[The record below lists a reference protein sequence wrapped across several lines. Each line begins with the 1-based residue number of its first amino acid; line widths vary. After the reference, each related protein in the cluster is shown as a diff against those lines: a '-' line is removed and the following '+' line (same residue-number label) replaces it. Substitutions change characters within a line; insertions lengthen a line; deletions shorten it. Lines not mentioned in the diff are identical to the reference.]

1 MANKLYVA
9 NAIIKKKFKNDEE
22 EAERLL
28 FYVVI
33 EKMEKE
39 IFLVALL
46 IKSTRILLQVNLRPW
61 LKFKL

>member
-1 MANKLYVA
+1 V
-9 NAIIKKKFKNDEE
+9 IIKKKFKNDEE

-33 EKMEKE
+33 EKTEKE
-39 IFLVALL
+39 
-46 IKSTRILLQVNLRPW
+46 ILLQVNLRPW

>member
-9 NAIIKKKFKNDEE
+9 NVIIKKKFKNDEE

-33 EKMEKE
+33 EKTEKE

-46 IKSTRILLQVNLRPW
+46 IKSTRILLQVNLRLW

>member
-9 NAIIKKKFKNDEE
+9 IAIIKKKFKNDEE

-33 EKMEKE
+33 EKTEKE

>member
-1 MANKLYVA
+1 MM
-9 NAIIKKKFKNDEE
+9 KKKPK
-22 EAERLL
+22 RLL

-33 EKMEKE
+33 EKTEKE

>member
-1 MANKLYVA
+1 M
-9 NAIIKKKFKNDEE
+9 IIKKKFKNDEE

-33 EKMEKE
+33 EKTEKE
-39 IFLVALL
+39 IFLVALV

>member
-33 EKMEKE
+33 EKTEKE
-39 IFLVALL
+39 IFLVALV
-46 IKSTRILLQVNLRPW
+46 IKSTRILLQVNLRPR